1 MDVSPLAERQLT
13 LSVRRLSEEFGMARE
28 TVTKRLANS
37 NVRPAGS
44 RQGHPVYR
52 IKDAAQALL
61 DSSMTGADG
70 EIDPAKL
77 SPQDRNAWYQAE
89 GRRVDLEARTG
100 QLIPAGEVHEQFALL
115 VKTVNGVLDTLP
127 DTLERDKRITPAQ
140 VEYVIAVKDQLKRDL
155 VRMVTE
161 EDPAEDVRVSR

>member
-1 MDVSPLAERQLT
+1 MDVSPLTDRQLT

-28 TVTKRLANS
+28 TVTKRLANA

-52 IKDAAQALL
+52 IKDAAQALIDTAL
-61 DSSMTGADG
+61 TGSDG

-77 SPQDRNAWYQAE
+77 NPQDRNAWYQAE
-89 GRRVDLEARTG
+89 GRRVDLEAKTR
-100 QLIPAGEVHEQFALL
+100 QLIPTSEVHEQFSLL

-127 DTLERDKRITPAQ
+127 DTLERDKRISPSQ

-161 EDPAEDVRVSR
+161 EEPAEDVRISR